1 MWSRTFDLL
10 PGTESTAT
18 EKRIRSQLHRT
29 LALKL
34 CLVAWLRR
42 ASVVDVSAGCRRSE
56 PRKTLC
62 SRAKLSRT
70 KKKVADDD

>member
-34 CLVAWLRR
+34 CLVAWLAQGVGGRCERGLQAQR
-42 ASVVDVSAGCRRSE
+42 AAKDPVQ
-56 PRKTLC
+56 PR
-62 SRAKLSRT
+62 
-70 KKKVADDD
+70 